1 MDDQIA
7 QFKKLSSAFASAAK
21 AVLEAQKAMNATKPV
36 TQNIQT
42 TCEKAAASLQKI
54 SNADTQ
60 IAALQKALTA
70 RGTQARI
77 ELEKERALLA
87 GLVAKALQAQGLRV
101 EGNLPLLKVGHL
113 SLEFVFGAKGA
124 CNIWF
129 GPKISRL
136 AVCGLDA
143 EQIAAKTCE
152 FHSSLFAAEFDE
164 QAFLK
169 KLRKAYK
176 LALTT
181 AGKGDGDRVPI
192 VALMTNMAFLM
203 QKPTFLTDPRRES
216 FTPYGRVEFAA
227 DLSRLKN
234 RTIGEWTLRLDVAT
248 MVQTKRLEDHLWI
261 PRNPDGA
268 HYATASFVKVQ

>member
-21 AVLEAQKAMNATKPV
+21 AVLEAQKAMNASKPV
-36 TQNIQT
+36 TQNIQI

-54 SNADTQ
+54 SNADGQ
-60 IAALQKALTA
+60 IPALQKALTA

-113 SLEFVFGAKGA
+113 SLEFVFGTKGA

-129 GPKISRL
+129 GPMIIRL

-143 EQIAAKTCE
+143 EQLAAKTCE
-152 FHSSLFAAEFDE
+152 FHSSLFAAGDE

-181 AGKGDGDRVPI
+181 RLERRWRQGAI
-192 VALMTNMAFLM
+192 VALMTNMAF
-203 QKPTFLTDPRRES
+203 
-216 FTPYGRVEFAA
+216 
-227 DLSRLKN
+227 
-234 RTIGEWTLRLDVAT
+234 
-248 MVQTKRLEDHLWI
+248 
-261 PRNPDGA
+261 
-268 HYATASFVKVQ
+268 